1 MKWTFKKSNTSVPR
15 CVFISVFSV
24 TGERKPCFSSTAALK
39 HNYVARLKMDFKEE
53 TAVAPADVSS
63 HPFSEGE
70 QHKDM
75 NTSTARLLCNTLT

>member
-1 MKWTFKKSNTSVPR
+1 MNWTFKKSNTNGPS

-24 TGERKPCFSSTAALK
+24 TGERKLCFSSTAALK

-53 TAVAPADVSS
+53 TAVVPADVSS
-63 HPFSEGE
+63 PPFSEGE

-75 NTSTARLLCNTLT
+75 NTSAARPLCNTLT